1 MPPDH
6 AQPGTVS
13 DIVEPAHRGSLIG
26 SISRF
31 HVRHPI
37 ATHPPANVGLTKRPD
52 ARGPEGGR
60 SSWRWS
66 PASPGFRF
74 WAGVLLVLCGAYS
87 VTCLTLAAR
96 LPSGAPLGDWL
107 AIWTWARFLVEHP
120 ATEMYDP
127 SILHAG
133 QAAAGLEPSQYYPF
147 AYPPSFL
154 LVLWPM
160 GLLAFGAAYGVLLVL
175 SLPLYLWATVGE
187 RWRSPMT
194 LAALIAPTTA
204 ISIVAGQTGFLASA
218 LLIGGLRLAGRRPI
232 LAGVLLGLLTYKPQ
246 IGLLVPVALVSAKL
260 WRCAASACATFLLL
274 FAVTSAAFGPGIWIA
289 WFAAIPGFS
298 SQVAAEGGRILHL
311 MPTVMSTLLQIGAS
325 PIAARLAQGAATIAV
340 MGIVWASFRSG
351 PTRLAAATL
360 LVGTLLATPYAFL
373 YDMPIVATA
382 VLWVIQERHDSSG
395 CFGWG
400 EILVLTIAAIAPMT
414 MPAETAR
421 PPVSAIS
428 LVLLLG
434 LILRRS
440 WMLRYRAESQLATQA
455 LHCGNAS

>member
-1 MPPDH
+1 MSPDH
-6 AQPGTVS
+6 VQPGTVN
-13 DIVEPAHRGSLIG
+13 DFIEPADVS
-26 SISRF
+26 
-31 HVRHPI
+31 
-37 ATHPPANVGLTKRPD
+37 LTKRPK
-52 ARGPEGGR
+52 ARGPESGR
-60 SSWRWS
+60 PSWRWS

-74 WAGVLLVLCGAYS
+74 WAGVLLVLCSAYS

-96 LPSGAPLGDWL
+96 LPSGAPFGDWL
-107 AIWTWARFLVEHP
+107 ALWTWARFLVEHP
-120 ATEMYDP
+120 TTEMYDP

-133 QAAAGLEPSQYYPF
+133 QAAAGLEASQYYPF

-160 GLLAFGAAYGVLLVL
+160 GLLPSGVAYGALLVL
-175 SLPLYLWATVGE
+175 SLPLYLWATVGK
-187 RWRSPMT
+187 RWRSPVT

-232 LAGVLLGLLTYKPQ
+232 LAGLLLGLLTYKPQ

-274 FAVTSAAFGPGIWIA
+274 FAVTSAAFGPGIWVT

-311 MPTVMSTLLQIGAS
+311 MPTVMSTLLQIGA
-325 PIAARLAQGAATIAV
+325 PPTAARLAQGAATIAI
-340 MGIVWASFRSG
+340 MGVVWASFRAG
-351 PTRLAAATL
+351 PTRPAAATL

-382 VLWVIQERHDSSG
+382 AFWVIQERHDSGG

-414 MPAETAR
+414 MPAEAAR

-434 LILRRS
+434 VILRRS
-440 WMLRYRAESQLATQA
+440 WTLRHPAESETATQA
-455 LHCGNAS
+455 LHCGTAS

>member
-6 AQPGTVS
+6 AQPGTAN
-13 DIVEPAHRGSLIG
+13 DFIE
-26 SISRF
+26 
-31 HVRHPI
+31 
-37 ATHPPANVGLTKRPD
+37 PANVGLTKRPD
-52 ARGPEGGR
+52 VRGPRTGGP
-60 SSWRWS
+60 SWKWS
-66 PASPGFRF
+66 PVSPGFRF

-87 VTCLTLAAR
+87 VAWLAVAVSR
-96 LPSGAPLGDWL
+96 PSGAPFGDSIAL
-107 AIWTWARFLVEHP
+107 WTWARFLVEHP
-120 ATEMYDP
+120 ATAMYDP

-160 GLLAFGAAYGVLLVL
+160 GLLPSGAAYGALLVL
-175 SLPLYLWATVGE
+175 SLPLYLWATVGK

-194 LAALIAPTTA
+194 LAALIVPTTA

-232 LAGVLLGLLTYKPQ
+232 LAGLLLGLLTYKPQ

-274 FAVTSAAFGPGIWIA
+274 SAVTSAAFGPGIWIA

-325 PIAARLAQGAATIAV
+325 PTAARLAQGAATIAV
-340 MGIVWASFRSG
+340 MGVVWASFRAG

-382 VLWVIQERHDSSG
+382 VLWVIRERHDNEG
-395 CFGWG
+395 CFGCG

-421 PPVSAIS
+421 PPISAIS

-434 LILRRS
+434 VILRRS
-440 WMLRYRAESQLATQA
+440 WMLHYRAESEVATQA
-455 LHCGNAS
+455 LHRGNAS

>member
-1 MPPDH
+1 MLPDH
-6 AQPGTVS
+6 LQAGTAN
-13 DIVEPAHRGSLIG
+13 DFIEPANI
-26 SISRF
+26 
-31 HVRHPI
+31 
-37 ATHPPANVGLTKRPD
+37 GLTKRPG
-52 ARGPEGGR
+52 ARGPRTGGP
-60 SSWRWS
+60 SWKWS

-74 WAGVLLVLCGAYS
+74 WAGVLLALCGAYS
-87 VTCLTLAAR
+87 VTCLTLFAYR
-96 LPSGAPLGDWL
+96 SPGAPLGDWRAL
-107 AIWTWARFLVEHP
+107 WTWARFLTEHP
-120 ATEMYDP
+120 AAEMYDP

-133 QAAAGLEPSQYYPF
+133 QAAAGLEPGQYYPF

-160 GLLAFGAAYGVLLVL
+160 GLLPSGLTYGALLVL
-175 SLPLYLWATVGE
+175 GLPFYLWATVGK

-218 LLIGGLRLAGRRPI
+218 LLIGGLRLAGCRPI
-232 LAGVLLGLLTYKPQ
+232 LAGLLLGLLTYKPQ

-274 FAVTSAAFGPGIWIA
+274 FAVTSAAFGHGIWIA

-298 SQVAAEGGRILHL
+298 SQVAAGGGRILHL

-325 PIAARLAQGAATIAV
+325 PTAARLAQGAATIAV
-340 MGIVWASFRSG
+340 MGVVWASFRAG

-382 VLWVIQERHDSSG
+382 VLWMIQERHDRGGS
-395 CFGWG
+395 FGWG

-421 PPVSAIS
+421 PPISAIS
-428 LVLLLG
+428 LVLVLG
-434 LILRRS
+434 VILRRS
-440 WMLRYRAESQLATQA
+440 WMLRYRAESEVATRA